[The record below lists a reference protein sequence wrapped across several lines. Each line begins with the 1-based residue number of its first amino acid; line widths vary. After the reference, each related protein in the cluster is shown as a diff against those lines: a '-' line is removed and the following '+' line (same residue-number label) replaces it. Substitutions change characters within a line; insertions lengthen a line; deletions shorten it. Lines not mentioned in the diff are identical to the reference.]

1 MIKSSVRSLPLF
13 FGAAFNLNPSKHALP
28 CSFSL
33 TAHSVEVPAGN
44 LLQEVGVRLL
54 RTDEGNADLHLHRL
68 VARGVKGGVSAD
80 FSFVS
85 SSHCPRFDATISPR
99 TEGVERPVKL
109 GGKVDGI
116 RRLIPAADEIAAA
129 LDTIGRN
136 DAHPA
141 VNRVR
146 IFDGVVSAFRLHYG
160 TGINQYMR

>member
-1 MIKSSVRSLPLF
+1 MIKSGVKNLPLRF
-13 FGAAFNLNPSKHALP
+13 CAAFDFDLSKHTLP

-33 TAHSVEVPAGN
+33 AAHGVEVPAGN
-44 LLQEVGVRLL
+44 LLQQVGVRLL
-54 RTDEGNADLHLHRL
+54 RADEGNADLHLHRL
-68 VARGVKGGVSAD
+68 VARSVKGGVSAD

-85 SSHCPRFDATISPR
+85 SGHCPWFDATISPR

-116 RRLIPAADEIAAA
+116 RRLIPAADEIAAT
-129 LDTIGRN
+129 LNTIGRN

-146 IFDGVVSAFRLHYG
+146 IFDRVVSAFRLHYG

>member
-1 MIKSSVRSLPLF
+1 MINGSIKNLPLRF
-13 FGAAFNLNPSKHALP
+13 CAAFDFNLSKHSLP
-28 CSFSL
+28 CSFRL

-44 LLQEVGVRLL
+44 LLQQVGVRLL
-54 RTDEGNADLHLHRL
+54 RADEGNADLHLHRL

-80 FSFVS
+80 SSFVS

-116 RRLIPAADEIAAA
+116 RRLIPAADEIAAT

-141 VNRVR
+141 VNRMR
-146 IFDGVVSAFRLHYG
+146 IFDGVV
-160 TGINQYMR
+160 

>member
-1 MIKSSVRSLPLF
+1 MIKGSVKNLPLF
-13 FGAAFNLNPSKHALP
+13 FRAAFDLNLSQHTLP
-28 CSFSL
+28 CSFRL

-44 LLQEVGVRLL
+44 LLQQVGVRLL
-54 RTDEGNADLHLHRL
+54 RADEGNADLHLHRL

-80 FSFVS
+80 SSFVS
-85 SSHCPRFDATISPR
+85 SSQCPRFNATIPPR
-99 TEGVERPVKL
+99 TEGVERAVKL

-129 LDTIGRN
+129 LDAIGRN
-136 DAHPA
+136 DPHPA
-141 VNRVR
+141 INRVR